1 MEKKVTLSPAEQM
14 DIFIINLARS
24 VERRKKI
31 SARLSAY
38 NLSFSFF
45 NAVEASDNFV
55 EKKRYKPLLRLFLRK
70 NPLSWSTIACFASH
84 FRLWEKCVE
93 LNKPIFIMEDDA
105 IPSQNFI
112 EALELAGKNINKF
125 ECIRLY
131 ATGGGTLRTIKELR
145 PPFTIQYSRKG
156 TLGAVAYMISPEGA
170 KKLISS
176 ASVWIDGPEI
186 YMNNSYKHGVGCFI
200 LHPTSVAHDLGESTR
215 TLLAKNSKNI
225 LLSLVK
231 EIHCL
236 YVKVRMFWFEKTKL
250 PVILQESSGNEKISQ
265 Y

>member
-1 MEKKVTLSPAEQM
+1 MEKKVALSPSEHV
-14 DIFIINLARS
+14 DIFVINLEYS

-38 NLSFSFF
+38 SLSFSFF
-45 NAVEASDNFV
+45 KAVEATDNFV
-55 EKKRYKPLLRLFLRK
+55 EKKRYKPFLRLFLRK

-105 IPSQNFI
+105 IPSPDFI
-112 EALELAGKNINKF
+112 QALKTAKENINRF

-131 ATGGGTLRTIKELR
+131 ATRGGTLRTIKKLS

-156 TLGAVAYMISPEGA
+156 TLGAVAYMVSPEGA

-200 LHPTSVAHDLGESTR
+200 LNPTSVAHDWGKSTR
-215 TLLAKNSKNI
+215 TPLAKNSRNI
-225 LLSLVK
+225 LLSLIK

-236 YVKVRMFWFEKTKL
+236 YVKIRMFWFEKVKL
-250 PVILQESSGNEKISQ
+250 PLILQESNEH
-265 Y
+265 